1 MARFT
6 RRRGDAE
13 MKGVSRRG
21 AEDAERMRA
30 VAPTAL
36 KNAGQKGGAA
46 LTRGR
51 APLRPLRL
59 CANPFFGLRVSAP
72 GAR

>member
-1 MARFT
+1 ML
-6 RRRGDAE
+6 
-13 MKGVSRRG
+13 
-21 AEDAERMRA
+21 A

-59 CANPFFGLRVSAP
+59 CANPFFGLPAFAPPREPTVSAP